1 MAMSTI
7 DFELTI
13 GPLMFLWS
21 PERIA
26 DFYGAVAD
34 SPDVARVYLG
44 EVICGKRAPL
54 ATRAL
59 AEAAERLDAAG
70 KEVVWAGQAMPAT
83 PREVQALRDLA
94 AGGGRIEVNDFAALA
109 SLPPGAPFVAGPLLS
124 LYNEAA
130 MGVLIERGCER
141 LCPNVELSLE
151 VIGQISRAYPDLEI
165 ELFAYG
171 RMPLALSGR
180 CYHARARKLHKD
192 KCLFACEDDPD
203 GMPVH
208 TLERAPLLAVNGVQ
222 TLSHGVELADLAP
235 EALRRAGVTA
245 LRISPHSGD
254 PRKLLAAFGAF
265 ARGNCSAAALRE
277 AVAAAGTPGPL
288 VNGYL
293 HGRAGHEHVSV
304 T

>member
-1 MAMSTI
+1 MSRI
-7 DFELTI
+7 DFELTV

-26 DFYGAVAD
+26 DFYRAVAN

-44 EVICGKRAPL
+44 EVVCGKRAPL
-54 ATRAL
+54 AAQAL
-59 AEAAERLDAAG
+59 AEAAECLDAAG

-83 PREVQALRDLA
+83 PREAQGLRDLA
-94 AGGGRIEVNDFAALA
+94 TLGVRIEINDFAALA
-109 SLPPGAPFVAGPLLS
+109 SLPPGTPFVAGPLLS

-130 MGVLIERGCER
+130 VGALIDRGCER
-141 LCPNVELSLE
+141 LCPNVELSLD
-151 VIGQISRAYPDLEI
+151 VIGEISRAYPALEI

-203 GMPVH
+203 GMAVR
-208 TLERAPLLAVNGVQ
+208 TLEGEALLAVNGIQ

-245 LRISPHSGD
+245 LRISPHTGD
-254 PRKLLAAFGAF
+254 AERLLAAFGAF
-265 ARGNCSAAALRE
+265 AHGASSPTALRE
-277 AVAAAGTPGPL
+277 AVLAAGPPGPL

-293 HGRAGHEHVSV
+293 HGRAGHDHVSA